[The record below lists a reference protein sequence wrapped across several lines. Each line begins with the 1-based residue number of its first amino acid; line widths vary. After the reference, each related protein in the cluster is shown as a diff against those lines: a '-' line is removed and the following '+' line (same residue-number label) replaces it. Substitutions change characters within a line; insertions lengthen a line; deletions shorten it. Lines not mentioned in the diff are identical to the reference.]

1 MFKWQ
6 TVKGMSAQ
14 YNDKLDYSK
23 IEYAPTPTGEELMN
37 MNKDD
42 PTYSLEVDPTGK
54 LHMDDDTK
62 EFVRLYCEYKNL
74 AVVANLL
81 GIDPDSAKTY
91 MNDMYVMQEIRR
103 INKAQYRMRIATK
116 MMSLDEIGG
125 YLTTMIADDVPI
137 GDQVGIKEK
146 MNAARMIID
155 INKLKQESMSNHEV
169 IEALPVENLTEKLSK
184 LTANEIKALI
194 YKETSQTK
202 INETMAKKN
211 VLIEKIDPARSK
223 LTPEERAVLETLSIE
238 ELDNLVMSNKA
249 PSDKFKELL
258 KEKKQMDL
266 AEKQRQADLNLGT
279 TMKSL
284 KDAVENENKK

>member
-23 IEYAPTPTGEELMN
+23 IEYSPTPSGEELMQ

-42 PTYSLEVDPTGK
+42 PLYSLEVDPTGK
-54 LHMDDDTK
+54 LNMDEDTK

-81 GIDPDSAKTY
+81 GMDPDAAKTY
-91 MNDMYVMQEIRR
+91 MNDIYVMQEIRR

-125 YLTTMIADDVPI
+125 YLTTLIADDVPI
-137 GDQVGIKEK
+137 GDQVSIKEK

-169 IEALPVENLTEKLSK
+169 IEALPVEDLTEKLSK
-184 LTANEIKALI
+184 LSTNEIKALI
-194 YKETSQTK
+194 YKETSQAK

-223 LTPEERAVLETLSIE
+223 LTPEERSVLETLSIE
-238 ELDNLVMSNKA
+238 ELDNLVLSNKV
-249 PSDKFKELL
+249 PSDKFKEML
-258 KEKKQMDL
+258 KEKKQADL
-266 AEKQRQADLNLGT
+266 AEKQRQADLNLGK

-284 KDAVENENKK
+284 KDAVEEENK